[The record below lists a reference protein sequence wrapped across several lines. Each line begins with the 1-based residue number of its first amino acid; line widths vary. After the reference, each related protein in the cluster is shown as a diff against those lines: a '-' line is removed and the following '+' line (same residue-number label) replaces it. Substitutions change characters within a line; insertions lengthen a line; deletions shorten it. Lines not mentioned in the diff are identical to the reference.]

1 MEKKDWLIIQ
11 AVYAE
16 KNITKAAEL
25 LYMSQPTL
33 TYRLQQIEKEFDIKL
48 FFRGRRGVE
57 FTEQGELLA
66 KYAEEMLRQRQEM
79 EENLWNVGEEV
90 RGTLRLSVSRTF
102 AFYRLPPILK
112 AFNDRFPKVDFQIET
127 GVNLDVVQ
135 SIYKQDAHIGIVRG
149 DHHWPSKEAVLTEEN
164 ITILS
169 KEKISLKNLP
179 AMRQISFQ
187 TDPNL
192 EMLMDNWWKEN
203 FKAMPANIMKVDNVD
218 IAKRMVLN
226 GLGYCIAPSIVL
238 EEHDQLHTI
247 ILKKPDGTPHIWK
260 TRVLYREELLG
271 LTMVSE
277 FVNFLDEYHKTI
289 SSH

>member
-11 AVYAE
+11 AVYAQ
-16 KNITKAAEL
+16 KNITKAAEQ

-48 FFRGRRGVE
+48 FYRGRRGVE
-57 FTEQGELLA
+57 FTEQGELLV
-66 KYAEEMLRQRQEM
+66 KYTRDMLRQRREM
-79 EENLWNVGEEV
+79 EENLWNSGGEV

-127 GVNLDVVQ
+127 GVNMDVIQ

-149 DHHWPSKEAVLTEEN
+149 DHHWPSKETILTEEN
-164 ITILS
+164 ISILS
-169 KEKISLKNLP
+169 KEKISLNDLST
-179 AMRQISFQ
+179 MRRISFQ

-192 EMLMDNWWKEN
+192 EMVMDTWWKEN
-203 FKAMPANIMKVDNVD
+203 FHTPPANIMNVDNVD

-238 EEHDQLHTI
+238 EEQDQLHTI
-247 ILKKPDGTPHIWK
+247 FLKDQQNKPIIWK

-271 LTMVSE
+271 LAMVDE
-277 FVNFLDEYHKTI
+277 FVRFLMDYHHVLDEK
-289 SSH
+289 